1 MKKNTTSKGAAK
13 RKAKTARDPDGKTAG
28 AVVNEPGTDGHQQ
41 GSSATI
47 PVQDDKP
54 GCPVVGIGASAGGLE
69 AMTQLF
75 RQLPADIDM
84 AFVLV
89 QHMAPS
95 HSSMMAELLTR
106 DARIAVSEI
115 TDGVVLEPAHL
126 YVIPPNTKLGILK
139 RTLHLMPLD
148 VDGKRQQLPIDYFFQ
163 SLAND
168 QGSNTIG
175 IILSG
180 SASDGTEGLVAIKA
194 AGGVT
199 FVQDVD
205 TARHGGMPASAIA
218 AGCADF
224 VLSPEDIAHEL
235 VHIARHPELM
245 HAEIPAK
252 MQAQTP
258 HGNELQKIFMLL
270 RNRTGNDF
278 THYKHTTIWRRIARR
293 MLVHKIERL
302 KDYVR
307 LLDSHPGEV
316 DALFNDILINVTG
329 FFRNPDAFE
338 VLKDTVFTDSVRDR
352 GSNRPIRIWVPGC
365 SSGEE
370 VYSLAI
376 TLLEFLQ
383 ESAAEGIRIQLFA
396 TDIDD
401 EAIRIARAGIYHTG
415 IANVVSKTR
424 LDRFFNKVPQGYQIS
439 KQVRDLCVFATQ
451 NVAKDPPFTH
461 MDLIACRNLLI
472 YLESELQR
480 KVMQVLH
487 YALDTGGYLFL
498 GSAESVGLSADLFV
512 LVDKKHKIYRKKG
525 GAVRAGPDAGITSQL
540 LSAPATQ
547 PPAHQ
552 ASISGPG
559 PGGLQRTAE
568 ALILSQYAPPG
579 VIVNEQL
586 EALLFIG
593 HSGRY
598 LQPGPGTA
606 SLSLLKL
613 VHPDLAVE
621 LRVATHAAL
630 RDGQRT
636 RQEGA
641 RLQRDGSI
649 EEVSIEIVPLPDR
662 DGHETY
668 YLVLFHRDR
677 EYPAGEVTE
686 ALQPSGEQAPEES
699 AAADSHIREL
709 TLELE
714 ATRTYMQTIIE
725 EQEASNEELQ
735 SANEEIQSTNEELQ
749 STNEELETTKEELQS
764 TNEELITV
772 NEELEHR
779 NSELSQLYNDFVN
792 LIKSADLPLI
802 VVSEQLVL
810 RYFSPQASRL
820 MNLIE
825 TDVGRPV
832 SDIRPNVDV
841 DNLGELV
848 QQVVDTLTSK
858 VRDVQDVN
866 GRWYSMRIRPYRTAD
881 NRITGAVIVFVDI
894 TGLRESAELREA
906 LARARR
912 LATVVEDSNDAITV
926 LDLEGRIHA
935 WNPAAVAMY
944 GYSEEEALNAS
955 SSIIMTDEQQQ
966 EMAGKIAAMSNGGT
980 VKPFETWRQSKDGER
995 FRVLV
1000 TLSALVDEQHSTIA
1014 VATTERLLQD
1024 S

>member
-1 MKKNTTSKGAAK
+1 MMKKSTSKGAARRTAK
-13 RKAKTARDPDGKTAG
+13 KASDPEGKTAG
-28 AVVNEPGTDGHQQ
+28 AVANEAGTRGHQQ
-41 GSSATI
+41 SSPATI
-47 PVQDDKP
+47 PAQADKP
-54 GCPVVGIGASAGGLE
+54 GFPVVGIGASAGGLE
-69 AMTQLF
+69 AISRLL
-75 RQLPADIDM
+75 RQLPMDINM

-89 QHMAPS
+89 QHMSPS
-95 HSSMMAELLTR
+95 HVSMMADLLQR
-106 DARIAVSEI
+106 EAQLAVSEI
-115 TDGVVLEPAHL
+115 VDGVRLAPAHL
-126 YVIPPNTKLGILK
+126 YIVPPNAKLSIMNDI
-139 RTLHLMPLD
+139 LHLLPLD
-148 VDGKRQQLPIDYFFQ
+148 GDVRGQQLPIDHFFQ
-163 SLAND
+163 SLAAD

-180 SASDGTEGLVAIKA
+180 SASDGTLGLRAIKA

-199 FVQDVD
+199 FAQDVD
-205 TARHGGMPASAIA
+205 TAQHGGMPTSAIA
-218 AGCADF
+218 AGCVDF

-235 VHIARHPELM
+235 VHFALHPEVM
-245 HAEIPAK
+245 HAGVPAE
-252 MQAQTP
+252 AQPQTR
-258 HGNELQKIFMLL
+258 HGNELKKIFMLL
-270 RNRTGNDF
+270 RNHTGNDF

-293 MLVHKIERL
+293 MLVHRVERL
-302 KDYVR
+302 RDYVR

-316 DALFNDILINVTG
+316 DELFNDILINVTG

-338 VLKDTVFTDSVRDR
+338 KLKETVFTDIARDR
-352 GSNRPIRIWVPGC
+352 SSNQPIRIWVPGC

-376 TLLEFLQ
+376 ALLEFLTDI
-383 ESAAEGIRIQLFA
+383 AAEGTRIQLFA

-415 IANVVSKTR
+415 ITDVVSKTR
-424 LDRFFNKVPQGYQIS
+424 LERFFNKVPQGYQIS
-439 KQVRDLCVFATQ
+439 KQVRDMCVFATQ
-451 NVAKDPPFTH
+451 NVARDPPFTH

-472 YLESELQR
+472 YLEPELQR

-487 YALDTGGYLFL
+487 YALDTGGCLFL

-512 LVDKKHKIYRKKG
+512 LVDKEHKIYRKKG
-525 GAVRAGPDAGITSQL
+525 GAARASYSAGITSL
-540 LSAPATQ
+540 LVPSPAGH
-547 PPAHQ
+547 PRVQ
-552 ASISGPG
+552 AGIPGPR
-559 PGGLQRTAE
+559 PGGLQRAAE
-568 ALILSQYAPPG
+568 TLILSQYAPPG

-630 RDGQRT
+630 RDRQRT
-636 RQEGA
+636 LQKGA
-641 RLQRDGSI
+641 RLQRNGSI
-649 EEVSIEIVPLPDR
+649 EEVSIEIVPLPDQ

-668 YLVLFHRDR
+668 YLVLFHLDR
-677 EYPAGEVTE
+677 EYPVGEGTDARQV
-686 ALQPSGEQAPEES
+686 SGEPAPEP
-699 AAADSHIREL
+699 AAASRIREL
-709 TLELE
+709 TLELD
-714 ATRTYMQTIIE
+714 ATRSYMQTIIE
-725 EQEASNEELQ
+725 DQEASNEELQ

-764 TNEELITV
+764 TNEELVTV

-792 LIKSADLPLI
+792 LISSADLPLI
-802 VVSEQLVL
+802 VVSEQLVV
-810 RYFSPQASRL
+810 RYYSPQASRL

-848 QQVVDTLTSK
+848 QQVVDTLTSE
-858 VRDVQDVN
+858 VRDVRDVN

-906 LARARR
+906 LARVRR
-912 LATVVEDSNDAITV
+912 LATVVEDSSDAITV
-926 LDLEGRIHA
+926 LDLDGRIHA
-935 WNPAAVAMY
+935 WNPAAAALY

-955 SSIIMTDEQQQ
+955 SSITMTDDLLQ
-966 EMAGKIAAMSNGGT
+966 ELAGKIAAISNGDT
-980 VKPFETWRQSKDGER
+980 VKPFETWRQARNGER
-995 FRVLV
+995 LRVLV
-1000 TLSALVDEQHSTIA
+1000 TLSALVDEQHRTVA